1 MGLKKYFFDSYAII
15 EILKTNPKYIHYAE
29 EQVTITLLNLIEI
42 VNSVFKDLGE
52 EQARKVY
59 NNLKYCVEELNEDV
73 ILEST
78 KFKNKNSKK
87 RFSYADCIGYI
98 FAKTNNLKFLTGDKD
113 FEGLDNVEF
122 VKK

>member
-15 EILKTNPKYIHYAE
+15 EILKTNPKYLHYAE

-42 VNSVFKDLGE
+42 VNSVFKDFGE
-52 EQARKVY
+52 EQARKIY

-87 RFSYADCIGYI
+87 RFPMQIVLGIY
-98 FAKTNNLKFLTGDKD
+98 L
-113 FEGLDNVEF
+113 
-122 VKK
+122 